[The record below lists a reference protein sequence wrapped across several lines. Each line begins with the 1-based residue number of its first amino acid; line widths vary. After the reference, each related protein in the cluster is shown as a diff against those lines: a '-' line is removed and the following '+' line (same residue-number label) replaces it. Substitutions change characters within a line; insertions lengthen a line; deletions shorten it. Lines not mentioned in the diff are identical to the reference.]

1 MDASVTAMK
10 IILSIDTVRFPLTGV
25 GRYSYELARG
35 LEQHSQVTELKL
47 LGGLNF
53 KATLPVAGA
62 SAGNHHVLKR
72 VIQGNRLAVAA
83 YQKLQPVFRAL
94 RLRSMGDH
102 IYHSPNYFLP
112 PFAGRKVAT
121 FHDLSVFRSP
131 EYFDPTMVNYLR
143 KGFEHTLK
151 TADRLITDSEFIRK
165 ELAEFSGWPLARI
178 HTVPLAAAPDFR
190 PRSAVEVAP
199 NLARY
204 NLAYQGYTLYVGTIE
219 PRKNLMR
226 LIDAYGTLPLTLR
239 QSWPLVISGYAGWQ
253 SDAIHERMRRAESQ
267 GWLRYLG
274 FVPADDLLALYAAA
288 RVFAFPSLYEGFGLP
303 VLEAMSCGVPVVCS
317 NSASLPEVAGNA
329 ALMCQPEDTAA
340 LGENLRVALEDE
352 PWRVQAV
359 KGGLAHA
366 AGFSWEQCVNQT
378 VDVYRQLRNE

>member
-1 MDASVTAMK
+1 MDAGGTAVK
-10 IILSIDTVRFPLTGV
+10 VILSLDAVRFPLTGI
-25 GRYSYELARG
+25 GRYSYELAHG
-35 LEQHSQVTELKL
+35 MQQQTEVESLRL
-47 LGGLNF
+47 FAGSRFLSV
-53 KATLPVAGA
+53 LPVAGA
-62 SAGNHHVLKR
+62 AAGGSYGIKR
-72 VIQGNRLAVAA
+72 LIQRSRLAIGI
-83 YQKLQPVFRAL
+83 YQRVQPLLRAQ
-94 RLRSMGDH
+94 RLRGLDDH
-102 IYHSPNYFLP
+102 LYHSPNYFLP

-151 TADRLITDSEFIRK
+151 TADRLITDSEFIRQ
-165 ELAEFSGWPLARI
+165 ELAEFSGWPLSRI

-226 LIDAYGTLPLTLR
+226 LIDAYGTLPLTIR
-239 QSWPLVISGYAGWQ
+239 QRWPLVISGYAGWQ

-274 FVPADDLLALYAAA
+274 FVPADDLPALYAAA

-317 NSASLPEVAGNA
+317 SSASLPEVAGNA

-352 PWRVQAV
+352 PWRVQATTD
-359 KGGLAHA
+359 GLAHA
-366 AGFSWEQCVNQT
+366 AGFSWEQCVNRT
-378 VDVYRQLRNE
+378 VDVYRRLRND